1 MTNELQK
8 IEREV
13 HRDVEEIEEKIQTS
27 ETFFLSAILALS
39 GGFQDAYTYNV
50 RDNVFSNAQ
59 TGNVVLMSQHM
70 MLGEWGKALH
80 YLFPVIAFALGV
92 LVAEQIGHKYK
103 MAKRVHW
110 RQIIVAMEFV
120 ILFAVGFIPS
130 GYNMIATML
139 VSFACSMQV
148 QAFRKVHGYGYA
160 STMCIGN
167 LRSGTAALS
176 AYIRVKNPRLLH
188 QALCYFAIIL
198 LFAIGAGVGGR
209 LSIAYGPKAIW
220 VSSILL
226 LISFLLMFIEEMEE
240 AEHRWQ

>member
-1 MTNELQK
+1 MANELQK

-27 ETFFLSAILALS
+27 ETFLLSAILALS

-50 RDNVFSNAQ
+50 RDKVFSNAQ

-70 MLGEWGKALH
+70 MMGEWGRALH
-80 YLFPVIAFALGV
+80 YFFPVIAFALGV
-92 LVAEQIGHKYK
+92 LVAEKIGHKYK
-103 MAKRVHW
+103 MAKKVHW
-110 RQIIVAMEFV
+110 RQIIVAMEFM

-130 GYNMIATML
+130 GYNMIATMP

-167 LRSGTAALS
+167 LRSGTESLSVYLRDKKPEALKKM
-176 AYIRVKNPRLLH
+176 AHY
-188 QALCYFAIIL
+188 YGIIL
-198 LFAIGAGVGGR
+198 IFAVGAGIGGIC
-209 LSIAYGPKAIW
+209 SIHIGLKAIW
-220 VSSILL
+220 GSSAL
-226 LISFLLMFIEEMEE
+226 LILACMMMVQEK
-240 AEHRWQ
+240 R

>member
-27 ETFFLSAILALS
+27 ETFLLSAILALS

-50 RDNVFSNAQ
+50 RDKVFSNAQ

-70 MLGEWGKALH
+70 MMGEWGRALH

-103 MAKRVHW
+103 MAKKVHW
-110 RQIIVAMEFV
+110 RQIIVAIEFV

-167 LRSGTAALS
+167 LRSGTAAFS

-188 QALCYFAIIL
+188 QALCYFAIIF
-198 LFAIGAGVGGR
+198 LFAIENDFYSKR
-209 LSIAYGPKAIW
+209 CRTFNT
-220 VSSILL
+220 ILC
-226 LISFLLMFIEEMEE
+226 
-240 AEHRWQ
+240 